1 MPRINKTRFAAL
13 GFLMMQPMSGYDIK
27 KFMQKS
33 TNYFWM
39 ESDGQ
44 LYPILHKLVDQ
55 GLVTSKQ
62 EDTGARKRKLYTIT
76 DNGIKEFKKWMEQTP
91 EQPIKRYELSLKF
104 FFGNFV
110 EKDILIKHIK
120 EDLKKAK
127 EQEKDFIEIKKLIE
141 KDFSDSPGYKYWKIL
156 VKKGEYANTAFIDWA
171 NEALL
176 DLKKI

>member
-1 MPRINKTRFAAL
+1 
-13 GFLMMQPMSGYDIK
+13 MS
-27 KFMQKS
+27 S
-33 TNYFWM
+33 TNSW
-39 ESDGQ
+39 SWNVSSSQ
-44 LYPILHKLVDQ
+44 LLFTAAVVSISCL
-55 GLVTSKQ
+55 
-62 EDTGARKRKLYTIT
+62 
-76 DNGIKEFKKWMEQTP
+76 
-91 EQPIKRYELSLKF
+91 
-104 FFGNFV
+104 
-110 EKDILIKHIK
+110 KDILIKHIK